1 MFTRLVKHSS
11 EIASTLGNNPA
22 MLKRVLITFSA
33 CALNRLLFWRYY
45 MPYRREIMER
55 GRVEEAQ
62 GDRRIK
68 GEREQ
73 ECEEKEIVGVRR
85 RR

>member
-1 MFTRLVKHSS
+1 
-11 EIASTLGNNPA
+11 
-22 MLKRVLITFSA
+22 
-33 CALNRLLFWRYY
+33 

-73 ECEEKEIVGVRR
+73 EYEEKEIVGARR